1 MFAYVIHT
9 VNLARCIMYSY
20 VIHLGCILLKLYTCT
35 HSMAIY
41 VLFVCFYSLFVC
53 ISPDI
58 SKASH
63 VTRVFCFFLAIK
75 VSKSHFV
82 DEIIDLDLQTHRIV
96 TSGLY
101 SKFGSS
107 FGVIT
112 KNCDPEVRAFG
123 SFSLPHTFSTSAAN
137 AFRSFFESIP

>member
-1 MFAYVIHT
+1 M
-9 VNLARCIMYSY
+9 
-20 VIHLGCILLKLYTCT
+20 
-35 HSMAIY
+35 
-41 VLFVCFYSLFVC
+41 C
-53 ISPDI
+53 ISTDI
-58 SKASH
+58 SKARQ

-101 SKFGSS
+101 SKFGRS

-123 SFSLPHTFSTSAAN
+123 SFSLPHTFSLMRQTPFAHFLSP
-137 AFRSFFESIP
+137 SLD